1 MKVFLR
7 LGACLGPGSQEGGGL
22 SRTRWYC
29 LPVKPPV
36 TLTEE
41 AEEGVIYTVTTRQPG
56 GAQPGAPVGAGSQ
69 ARSLKAGSL
78 VRLVRHLLEAQMLG
92 DTTYVPAF
100 LVTYRVFAHP
110 PTVLG
115 LLLDRLEE
123 VGALELG
130 PVSPETAELQRAFS
144 SVMCSWLDGYP
155 EDFGGALDPGLVER
169 LGRSLQCALGQGSE
183 AERCLLALRG
193 VQGGPSNGGE
203 LEEEEWGV
211 GKDGPEGCVT
221 PRGDPDPLDIL
232 IFQADHV
239 AAQLTLVEA
248 ALFLRVVPYQCLGSL
263 WSQRDKKGRERDCP
277 SVRATVHQ
285 FNRLAGAVIR
295 SCLARPGLR
304 PQQRAR
310 ILEKWIHVAEVS
322 VGLELNPLGSE
333 SSHCVRPPNPNRVPG
348 PQHRAFIL
356 EKWIHVAEE
365 CRALRNFSSLCAI
378 ISALQS
384 SPVHRLKR
392 TWDETARDALRSYE
406 ELSTICSEQD
416 NYSLSRQLLFQEG
429 TSKPSGTDPAPRRQL
444 RRPQEQRPVGV
455 VPYLG
460 TFLRDLVMLDTAM
473 KDELENGYIN
483 FEKRRKEF
491 EVLAQLRLL
500 QSVCRNYSVQPS
512 PPFQCWLRA
521 LPPLSEAQSHSL
533 SCEIEPPGEAPT
545 PQQLLKPTLV
555 ITHCTELLSSVGN
568 PLVSWEG
575 PSSHEGPSGCSPDL
589 LPPPR
594 GPTQLLSRLAQH
606 MKWPSVSALDTAP
619 EDVGSSAGG
628 LSPPTPTGGDFP
640 RGHRRSASC
649 GSAFPAPP
657 NPEPGTPSS
666 DCCIIRARMAL
677 HNGSLYKSILVTSQD
692 KTLSV
697 IAKVLEKHG
706 QEPGVAPQFELVQL
720 LPEGKELTF
729 PPTANVFYAMNG
741 SSLDFVL
748 RPKSAREPPL
758 PPSAVPRRAELSAT
772 FPKIK
777 ATGRKLARALF

>member
-1 MKVFLR
+1 MLPRSLR
-7 LGACLGPGSQEGGGL
+7 HLLEGARLELGEEQGVTLSGYRSWSPDPPHPQVRRGGEEQ
-22 SRTRWYC
+22 
-29 LPVKPPV
+29 PPV

-56 GAQPGAPVGAGSQ
+56 APGGAGSQ

-78 VRLVRHLLEAQMLG
+78 VRLVRHLLEAQTLG
-92 DTTYVPAF
+92 DATYVPAF
-100 LVTYRVFAHP
+100 LVTYRVFTRP

-123 VGALELG
+123 VGALEPG
-130 PVSPETAELQRAFS
+130 PVSLETAELQRAFS
-144 SVMCSWLDGYP
+144 SVMCSWLDRYP

-183 AERCLLALRG
+183 AERRLLALRG
-193 VQGGPSNGGE
+193 VLGGPSNGGE
-203 LEEEEWGV
+203 LEEEEWGA
-211 GKDGPEGCVT
+211 GEDGPKGCVT

-277 SVRATVHQ
+277 SVRATVRQ

-295 SCLARPGLR
+295 SCLAGPGLR

-310 ILEKWIHVAEVS
+310 
-322 VGLELNPLGSE
+322 
-333 SSHCVRPPNPNRVPG
+333 
-348 PQHRAFIL
+348 IL

-392 TWDETARDALRSYE
+392 TWDETARDALHSYE

-429 TSKPSGTDPAPRRQL
+429 TFKPSGADPAPRRQP

-483 FEKRRKEF
+483 FEKRRKVPGCAGAAGLPPRLAWGSPLSLSAPPPEF

-512 PPFQCWLRA
+512 PPFQRWLRA

-545 PQQLLKPTLV
+545 PQRPMKPTLV

-575 PSSHEGPSGCSPDL
+575 LPGCSPDL
-589 LPPPR
+589 LPSPR

-619 EDVGSSAGG
+619 EDVASSARG
-628 LSPPTPTGGDFP
+628 LSPPTGGGFP

-657 NPEPGTPSS
+657 TTEPGPPPS

-692 KTLSV
+692 KTPSV

-706 QEPGVAPQFELVQL
+706 QERGAAPQFQLVQL

-748 RPKSAREPPL
+748 RPKGPGEPPL
-758 PPSAVPRRAELSAT
+758 PPSAAPRRAELSAT

>member
-1 MKVFLR
+1 M
-7 LGACLGPGSQEGGGL
+7 
-22 SRTRWYC
+22 W
-29 LPVKPPV
+29 
-36 TLTEE
+36 
-41 AEEGVIYTVTTRQPG
+41 
-56 GAQPGAPVGAGSQ
+56 
-69 ARSLKAGSL
+69 
-78 VRLVRHLLEAQMLG
+78 
-92 DTTYVPAF
+92 
-100 LVTYRVFAHP
+100 
-110 PTVLG
+110 
-115 LLLDRLEE
+115 
-123 VGALELG
+123 
-130 PVSPETAELQRAFS
+130 
-144 SVMCSWLDGYP
+144 
-155 EDFGGALDPGLVER
+155 
-169 LGRSLQCALGQGSE
+169 
-183 AERCLLALRG
+183 
-193 VQGGPSNGGE
+193 GE

-211 GKDGPEGCVT
+211 GEDGPEGGVS

-239 AAQLTLVEA
+239 ASQLTLVEA

-310 ILEKWIHVAEVS
+310 
-322 VGLELNPLGSE
+322 
-333 SSHCVRPPNPNRVPG
+333 
-348 PQHRAFIL
+348 IL

-429 TSKPSGTDPAPRRQL
+429 TSKPSGTDPAPRRQP

-455 VPYLG
+455 VPDLG

-473 KDELENGYIN
+473 KDDLANGYITSKN
-483 FEKRRKEF
+483 
-491 EVLAQLRLL
+491 AQGVRVAGPLRLL
-500 QSVCRNYSVQPS
+500 QSGAATTVPAQAPPS
-512 PPFQCWLRA
+512 ALLRA
-521 LPPLSEAQSHSL
+521 LRPPAEAQSHSL
-533 SCEIEPPGEAPT
+533 PRDDLEPPGEAQPS
-545 PQQLLKPTLV
+545 QQPLKPTWS
-555 ITHCTELLSSVGN
+555 TPTAQELLSPGGTLGSPGRGPAPKG
-568 PLVSWEG
+568 PLAAG
-575 PSSHEGPSGCSPDL
+575 PDL
-589 LPPPR
+589 LRPPVA
-594 GPTQLLSRLAQH
+594 TQLLSRLPQH

-628 LSPPTPTGGDFP
+628 LSPPTPTGGGFP

-657 NPEPGTPSS
+657 NPESGHPPS

-692 KTLSV
+692 KTPSV

-706 QEPGVAPQFELVQL
+706 QERGAAPQFQLVQL

-748 RPKSAREPPL
+748 RPKSAQEPPL
-758 PPSAVPRRAELSAT
+758 PPSAAPRRAELSAT

>member
-1 MKVFLR
+1 MP
-7 LGACLGPGSQEGGGL
+7 GAWRSGRSGAVPDTVVL
-22 SRTRWYC
+22 SAC
-29 LPVKPPV
+29 QV

-41 AEEGVIYTVTTRQPG
+41 AEEGVIYTVTTRQSG
-56 GAQPGAPVGAGSQ
+56 GAQPGAPGGAGSQ

-78 VRLVRHLLEAQMLG
+78 VRLVWHLLEAQTLG
-92 DTTYVPAF
+92 DATYVPAF
-100 LVTYRVFAHP
+100 LVTYRVFTRP

-123 VGALELG
+123 VGALELR

-183 AERCLLALRG
+183 AERRLLALRG
-193 VQGGPSNGGE
+193 VLGGPM
-203 LEEEEWGV
+203 
-211 GKDGPEGCVT
+211 DG
-221 PRGDPDPLDIL
+221 
-232 IFQADHV
+232 
-239 AAQLTLVEA
+239 
-248 ALFLRVVPYQCLGSL
+248 
-263 WSQRDKKGRERDCP
+263 
-277 SVRATVHQ
+277 
-285 FNRLAGAVIR
+285 
-295 SCLARPGLR
+295 
-304 PQQRAR
+304 
-310 ILEKWIHVAEVS
+310 
-322 VGLELNPLGSE
+322 
-333 SSHCVRPPNPNRVPG
+333 
-348 PQHRAFIL
+348 
-356 EKWIHVAEE
+356 
-365 CRALRNFSSLCAI
+365 
-378 ISALQS
+378 
-384 SPVHRLKR
+384 
-392 TWDETARDALRSYE
+392 
-406 ELSTICSEQD
+406 
-416 NYSLSRQLLFQEG
+416 
-429 TSKPSGTDPAPRRQL
+429 
-444 RRPQEQRPVGV
+444 VGV

-512 PPFQCWLRA
+512 PPFQRWLRA

-545 PQQLLKPTLV
+545 PQRPLKPTLV

-575 PSSHEGPSGCSPDL
+575 PPSCSPDL

-606 MKWPSVSALDTAP
+606 MKWPSVSALDAAP
-619 EDVGSSAGG
+619 EDVASLAGG
-628 LSPPTPTGGDFP
+628 LSPPTPTGGGFP

-657 NPEPGTPSS
+657 TLEPGAPPS

-677 HNGSLYKSILVTSQD
+677 HNGSLYKSILVSTQD
-692 KTLSV
+692 KTPSV

-706 QEPGVAPQFELVQL
+706 QERGAAPQFQLVQL
-720 LPEGKELTF
+720 LPDGKELTF

-748 RPKSAREPPL
+748 RPKGPGEPPL
-758 PPSAVPRRAELSAT
+758 PPSAAPRRAELSAT

>member
-1 MKVFLR
+1 MLPRSLR
-7 LGACLGPGSQEGGGL
+7 HLLEGARLELGEEQGVTL
-22 SRTRWYC
+22 SGYRSWS
-29 LPVKPPV
+29 PDPPQPQPPV

-110 PTVLG
+110 PTVEGGTGVGGRVYLWG
-115 LLLDRLEE
+115 RLFP
-123 VGALELG
+123 A
-130 PVSPETAELQRAFS
+130 
-144 SVMCSWLDGYP
+144 
-155 EDFGGALDPGLVER
+155 
-169 LGRSLQCALGQGSE
+169 GSN
-183 AERCLLALRG
+183 AAPPLA
-193 VQGGPSNGGE
+193 GE

-310 ILEKWIHVAEVS
+310 ILEKWIHVAE
-322 VGLELNPLGSE
+322 
-333 SSHCVRPPNPNRVPG
+333 
-348 PQHRAFIL
+348 
-356 EKWIHVAEE
+356 E

-416 NYSLSRQLLFQEG
+416 NYSLSRQLLFQVRG
-429 TSKPSGTDPAPRRQL
+429 LLT
-444 RRPQEQRPVGV
+444 PVPHPHPGV

-533 SCEIEPPGEAPT
+533 SCEIEPPGESCTPIPSPIPPPPHPT
-545 PQQLLKPTLV
+545 P
-555 ITHCTELLSSVGN
+555 LSPSVLCPLSHSSPSLN
-568 PLVSWEG
+568 PSTVPFATPVT
-575 PSSHEGPSGCSPDL
+575 PSASP
-589 LPPPR
+589 
-594 GPTQLLSRLAQH
+594 QH

-657 NPEPGTPSS
+657 NPAPGPPSS

-706 QEPGVAPQFELVQL
+706 QEPGAAPQFQLVQL
-720 LPEGKELTF
+720 LPQGKELTF

>member
-1 MKVFLR
+1 MLPRSLR
-7 LGACLGPGSQEGGGL
+7 HLLEGARLELGEEQGVTL
-22 SRTRWYC
+22 SGYRSW
-29 LPVKPPV
+29 PPEPQPPV

-41 AEEGVIYTVTTRQPG
+41 AEEGAIYTVTTRQSG
-56 GAQPGAPVGAGSQ
+56 GAQPGAPGGAGSQ

-78 VRLVRHLLEAQMLG
+78 VRLVRHLLEAQTLG
-92 DTTYVPAF
+92 DATYVPTF
-100 LVTYRVFAHP
+100 LITYRVFARP

-123 VGALELG
+123 VGALEPS

-155 EDFGGALDPGLVER
+155 EDFGGGLDPGLVER

-183 AERCLLALRG
+183 AERRLLALRG
-193 VQGGPSNGGE
+193 VPGGHSNGGE
-203 LEEEEWGV
+203 LEEEELGV
-211 GKDGPEGCVT
+211 GEDGPEGGVT

-232 IFQADHV
+232 TFQADHV
-239 AAQLTLVEA
+239 AAQLTLEEA

-263 WSQRDKKGRERDCP
+263 WSQRDKKGRERVCP

-285 FNRLAGAVIR
+285 FNRLAGAVIH
-295 SCLARPGLR
+295 SCLGGPGLR

-310 ILEKWIHVAEVS
+310 
-322 VGLELNPLGSE
+322 
-333 SSHCVRPPNPNRVPG
+333 
-348 PQHRAFIL
+348 IL

-392 TWDETARDALRSYE
+392 TWDETARDVLRSYE
-406 ELSTICSEQD
+406 ELCTICSEQD

-429 TSKPSGTDPAPRRQL
+429 TSKPSGADPAPRRQP

-473 KDELENGYIN
+473 KDKLENGYIN

-500 QSVCRNYSVQPS
+500 QSICRTYSVQPS
-512 PPFQCWLRA
+512 SHFQRWLRA

-545 PQQLLKPTLV
+545 LQRSLKPTLV

-575 PSSHEGPSGCSPDL
+575 PSSHEGPPGCCHNL

-594 GPTQLLSRLAQH
+594 GPTQLLSRLAQ
-606 MKWPSVSALDTAP
+606 
-619 EDVGSSAGG
+619 
-628 LSPPTPTGGDFP
+628 
-640 RGHRRSASC
+640 
-649 GSAFPAPP
+649 
-657 NPEPGTPSS
+657 
-666 DCCIIRARMAL
+666 
-677 HNGSLYKSILVTSQD
+677 VTSQD
-692 KTLSV
+692 KTPSV

-706 QEPGVAPQFELVQL
+706 QELGAAPQFQLVQL

-729 PPTANVFYAMNG
+729 PPTANIFYAMNG

-748 RPKSAREPPL
+748 RPKGPGEPPL
-758 PPSAVPRRAELSAT
+758 PPSAAPRRAELSAT

>member
-1 MKVFLR
+1 MLPRSLR
-7 LGACLGPGSQEGGGL
+7 HLLEGARLELGEEQGVTL
-22 SRTRWYC
+22 SGYRSWS
-29 LPVKPPV
+29 PDPPQPQPPV

-41 AEEGVIYTVTTRQPG
+41 AEEGVIYTVTTRQSG
-56 GAQPGAPVGAGSQ
+56 GAQPGAPGGAGSQ

-78 VRLVRHLLEAQMLG
+78 VRLVRHLLEAQTLG
-92 DTTYVPAF
+92 DAAYVPAF
-100 LVTYRVFAHP
+100 LVTYRVFTRP

-123 VGALELG
+123 VGALELR

-183 AERCLLALRG
+183 AERRLLALRG
-193 VQGGPSNGGE
+193 VPGGPSNGGE
-203 LEEEEWGV
+203 LEEEEWGA
-211 GKDGPEGCVT
+211 GEDGPEGGVT

-277 SVRATVHQ
+277 SVRATVRQ

-295 SCLARPGLR
+295 SCLAGPGLR

-310 ILEKWIHVAEVS
+310 
-322 VGLELNPLGSE
+322 
-333 SSHCVRPPNPNRVPG
+333 
-348 PQHRAFIL
+348 IL

-416 NYSLSRQLLFQEG
+416 NYSLSRQLLFQDD
-429 TSKPSGTDPAPRRQL
+429 TSKPSGADPAPRRQP

-512 PPFQCWLRA
+512 PPFQRWLQA

-533 SCEIEPPGEAPT
+533 SCEIELPGEAPT
-545 PQQLLKPTLV
+545 PQRPLKPTLV

-575 PSSHEGPSGCSPDL
+575 PPGCSPDL

-619 EDVGSSAGG
+619 EDVASLAGG
-628 LSPPTPTGGDFP
+628 LSPPTPTGGGFP

-657 NPEPGTPSS
+657 TLEPGAPPS

-692 KTLSV
+692 KTPSV

-706 QEPGVAPQFELVQL
+706 QERGAAPQFQLVQL

-748 RPKSAREPPL
+748 RPKGPGEPPL
-758 PPSAVPRRAELSAT
+758 PPSAAPRRAELSAT

>member
-1 MKVFLR
+1 M
-7 LGACLGPGSQEGGGL
+7 GGL
-22 SRTRWYC
+22 SLRGDG
-29 LPVKPPV
+29 
-36 TLTEE
+36 
-41 AEEGVIYTVTTRQPG
+41 APG
-56 GAQPGAPVGAGSQ
+56 GVGSQ
-69 ARSLKAGSL
+69 ARLLKAGSL
-78 VRLVRHLLEAQMLG
+78 VRLVRHLLEAQTLG
-92 DTTYVPAF
+92 DATYIPAF
-100 LVTYRVFAHP
+100 LVTYRVFARP
-110 PTVLG
+110 PMVLG

-123 VGALELG
+123 VGGLEPG
-130 PVSPETAELQRAFS
+130 PVSPETVELQRAFS

-155 EDFGGALDPGLVER
+155 EDFGGALDSGLVER
-169 LGRSLQCALGQGSE
+169 LGRSLQCVLGQGSE
-183 AERCLLALRG
+183 AERRLLALRG
-193 VQGGPSNGGE
+193 VPGGGSNGGE
-203 LEEEEWGV
+203 LEEEEWGA
-211 GKDGPEGCVT
+211 GEDGPEGGVT

-239 AAQLTLVEA
+239 ASQLTLVEA

-277 SVRATVHQ
+277 SVRATVRQ
-285 FNRLAGAVIR
+285 FNRLAGAVIH

-310 ILEKWIHVAEVS
+310 ILEKWIHVAE
-322 VGLELNPLGSE
+322 
-333 SSHCVRPPNPNRVPG
+333 
-348 PQHRAFIL
+348 
-356 EKWIHVAEE
+356 E
-365 CRALRNFSSLCAI
+365 CRILRNFSSLCAI

-416 NYSLSRQLLFQEG
+416 NYNLSRQLLFQEG

-512 PPFQCWLRA
+512 PPFQRWLRA
-521 LPPLSEAQSHSL
+521 LPSLSEAQSHSL
-533 SCEIEPPGEAPT
+533 SCEIEPPGEALN
-545 PQQLLKPTLV
+545 PQRPLKPTLV
-555 ITHCTELLSSVGN
+555 ITHCTEPLSSVGN

-589 LPPPR
+589 LPPPH

-628 LSPPTPTGGDFP
+628 LSAPTPTWGGFP

-657 NPEPGTPSS
+657 NPEPGAPPS

-692 KTLSV
+692 KTPSV

-706 QEPGVAPQFELVQL
+706 QERGAAHHFQLVQL

-748 RPKSAREPPL
+748 RPKSAGEPAL
-758 PPSAVPRRAELSAT
+758 PPSATPRRAELSAT

>member
-1 MKVFLR
+1 MLPRSLR
-7 LGACLGPGSQEGGGL
+7 HLLEGARLELGEEQGVTL
-22 SRTRWYC
+22 SGYRSWPPDP
-29 LPVKPPV
+29 LQPQPPV
-36 TLTEE
+36 TLMEETEE
-41 AEEGVIYTVTTRQPG
+41 GAIYTVTTRRSG
-56 GAQPGAPVGAGSQ
+56 GAQQGALGRAGSQ

-78 VRLVRHLLEAQMLG
+78 VRLVRHLLEAQTLG
-92 DTTYVPAF
+92 DATYVPAF
-100 LVTYRVFAHP
+100 LITYRVFARP

-130 PVSPETAELQRAFS
+130 PISQETAELQRAFS

-155 EDFGGALDPGLVER
+155 EDFGGGLDPGLVER
-169 LGRSLQCALGQGSE
+169 LGRSLQCALGQDSE
-183 AERCLLALRG
+183 AERRLLALRG
-193 VQGGPSNGGE
+193 VPEGHSNGGE
-203 LEEEEWGV
+203 LEEEELGE
-211 GKDGPEGCVT
+211 DGPEGGMN
-221 PRGDPDPLDIL
+221 PRGDPDLLDIL
-232 IFQADHV
+232 TFQADHV
-239 AAQLTLVEA
+239 AAQLTLEEA

-277 SVRATVHQ
+277 SVHATVRQ
-285 FNRLAGAVIR
+285 FNRLAGAVIH
-295 SCLARPGLR
+295 SCLAGPGLR

-310 ILEKWIHVAEVS
+310 
-322 VGLELNPLGSE
+322 
-333 SSHCVRPPNPNRVPG
+333 
-348 PQHRAFIL
+348 IL

-392 TWDETARDALRSYE
+392 TWDETARDVLRSYE
-406 ELSTICSEQD
+406 ELCTICSEQD

-429 TSKPSGTDPAPRRQL
+429 TSKPSGADPAPRRQP

-500 QSVCRNYSVQPS
+500 QSMCRNYTVQPS
-512 PPFQCWLRA
+512 SHFQRWLRA
-521 LPPLSEAQSHSL
+521 LPPLSEAYSHSL

-545 PQQLLKPTLV
+545 PQRPLKPTLV

-568 PLVSWEG
+568 PLVSWER
-575 PSSHEGPSGCSPDL
+575 PSSHEGPPGCCHDL

-594 GPTQLLSRLAQH
+594 GPTQLLSRLVQ
-606 MKWPSVSALDTAP
+606 
-619 EDVGSSAGG
+619 
-628 LSPPTPTGGDFP
+628 
-640 RGHRRSASC
+640 
-649 GSAFPAPP
+649 
-657 NPEPGTPSS
+657 
-666 DCCIIRARMAL
+666 
-677 HNGSLYKSILVTSQD
+677 VTSQD
-692 KTLSV
+692 KTPSV

-706 QEPGVAPQFELVQL
+706 QEQGAAPQFQLVQL

-729 PPTANVFYAMNG
+729 LPTANIFYAMNG

-748 RPKSAREPPL
+748 RPKGPGETPL
-758 PPSAVPRRAELSAT
+758 PPSAALRRAELSAT

>member
-1 MKVFLR
+1 MLPRSLR
-7 LGACLGPGSQEGGGL
+7 HLLEGARLELGEEQGVTL
-22 SRTRWYC
+22 SGYRSW
-29 LPVKPPV
+29 PPEPQPPV

-41 AEEGVIYTVTTRQPG
+41 AEEGAIYTVTTRQSG
-56 GAQPGAPVGAGSQ
+56 GAQPGAPGGAGSQ

-78 VRLVRHLLEAQMLG
+78 VRLVRHLLEAQTLG
-92 DTTYVPAF
+92 DATYVPTF
-100 LVTYRVFAHP
+100 LITYRVFARP

-123 VGALELG
+123 VGALEPS

-155 EDFGGALDPGLVER
+155 EDFGGGLDPGLVER

-183 AERCLLALRG
+183 AERRLLALRG
-193 VQGGPSNGGE
+193 VPGGHSNGGE
-203 LEEEEWGV
+203 LEEEELGV
-211 GKDGPEGCVT
+211 GEDGPEGGVT

-232 IFQADHV
+232 TFQADHV
-239 AAQLTLVEA
+239 AAQLTLEEA

-263 WSQRDKKGRERDCP
+263 WSQRDKKGRERVCP

-285 FNRLAGAVIR
+285 FNRLAGAVIH
-295 SCLARPGLR
+295 SCLGGPGLR

-310 ILEKWIHVAEVS
+310 
-322 VGLELNPLGSE
+322 
-333 SSHCVRPPNPNRVPG
+333 
-348 PQHRAFIL
+348 IL

-392 TWDETARDALRSYE
+392 TWDETARDVLRSYE
-406 ELSTICSEQD
+406 ELCTICSEQD

-429 TSKPSGTDPAPRRQL
+429 TSKPSGADPAPRRQP

-473 KDELENGYIN
+473 KDKLENGYIN

-500 QSVCRNYSVQPS
+500 QSICRTYSVQPS
-512 PPFQCWLRA
+512 SHFQRWLRA

-545 PQQLLKPTLV
+545 LQRSLKPTLV

-575 PSSHEGPSGCSPDL
+575 PSSHEGPPGCCHNL

-606 MKWPSVSALDTAP
+606 IKWPSVSALDTAP
-619 EDVGSSAGG
+619 EDVAPLAGG
-628 LSPPTPTGGDFP
+628 LSPPTPTGGGFP

-657 NPEPGTPSS
+657 TREPGAPPS

-692 KTLSV
+692 KTPSV

-706 QEPGVAPQFELVQL
+706 QELGAAPQFQLVQL

-729 PPTANVFYAMNG
+729 PPTANIFYAMNG

-748 RPKSAREPPL
+748 RPKGPGEPPL
-758 PPSAVPRRAELSAT
+758 PPSAAPRRAELSAT

>member
-1 MKVFLR
+1 MLPRSLR
-7 LGACLGPGSQEGGGL
+7 HLLEGARLELGEEQGVTL
-22 SRTRWYC
+22 SGYRSWS
-29 LPVKPPV
+29 PDPPQPQPPV

-310 ILEKWIHVAEVS
+310 
-322 VGLELNPLGSE
+322 
-333 SSHCVRPPNPNRVPG
+333 
-348 PQHRAFIL
+348 IL

>member
-7 LGACLGPGSQEGGGL
+7 LGACLEPGGQEGGGL

-36 TLTEE
+36 TLMEETEE
-41 AEEGVIYTVTTRQPG
+41 GAIYTVTTRRSG
-56 GAQPGAPVGAGSQ
+56 GAQQGALGRAGSQ

-78 VRLVRHLLEAQMLG
+78 VRLVRHLLEAQTLG
-92 DTTYVPAF
+92 DATYVPAF
-100 LVTYRVFAHP
+100 LITYRVFARP

-130 PVSPETAELQRAFS
+130 PISQETAELQRAFS

-155 EDFGGALDPGLVER
+155 EDFGGGLDPGLVER
-169 LGRSLQCALGQGSE
+169 LGRSLQCALGQDSE
-183 AERCLLALRG
+183 AERRLLALRG
-193 VQGGPSNGGE
+193 VPEGHSNGGE
-203 LEEEEWGV
+203 LEEEELGE
-211 GKDGPEGCVT
+211 DGPEGGMN
-221 PRGDPDPLDIL
+221 PRGDPDLLDIL
-232 IFQADHV
+232 TFQADHV
-239 AAQLTLVEA
+239 AAQLTLEEA

-277 SVRATVHQ
+277 SVHATVRQ
-285 FNRLAGAVIR
+285 FNRLAGAVIH
-295 SCLARPGLR
+295 SCLAGPGLR

-310 ILEKWIHVAEVS
+310 
-322 VGLELNPLGSE
+322 
-333 SSHCVRPPNPNRVPG
+333 
-348 PQHRAFIL
+348 IL

-392 TWDETARDALRSYE
+392 TWDETARWGWAGGGGWSWVVRMWGGSISGVTHPPPPLAFPTRDVLRSYE
-406 ELSTICSEQD
+406 ELCTICSEQD

-429 TSKPSGTDPAPRRQL
+429 TSKPSGADPAPRRQP

-500 QSVCRNYSVQPS
+500 QSMCRNYTVQPS
-512 PPFQCWLRA
+512 SHFQRWLRA
-521 LPPLSEAQSHSL
+521 LPPLSEAYSHSL

-545 PQQLLKPTLV
+545 PQRPLKPTLV

-568 PLVSWEG
+568 PLVSWER
-575 PSSHEGPSGCSPDL
+575 PSSHEGPPGCCHDL

-594 GPTQLLSRLAQH
+594 GPTQLLSRLVQH
-606 MKWPSVSALDTAP
+606 MKWSSVSALDTAP
-619 EDVGSSAGG
+619 EDVAPLAGG
-628 LSPPTPTGGDFP
+628 LSPPTPTAGGFP
-640 RGHRRSASC
+640 QGHRRSASC

-657 NPEPGTPSS
+657 TREPGPPHP

-692 KTLSV
+692 KTPSV

-706 QEPGVAPQFELVQL
+706 QEQGAAPQFQLVQL

-729 PPTANVFYAMNG
+729 LPTANIFYAMNG

-748 RPKSAREPPL
+748 RPKGPGETPL
-758 PPSAVPRRAELSAT
+758 PPSAALRRAELSAT

>member
-1 MKVFLR
+1 MLPRSLR
-7 LGACLGPGSQEGGGL
+7 HLLEGARLELGEEQGVTL
-22 SRTRWYC
+22 SGYRSWS
-29 LPVKPPV
+29 PDPPQPQPPV

-155 EDFGGALDPGLVER
+155 EDFGGALDRGLVER

-310 ILEKWIHVAEVS
+310 ILEKWIHVAE
-322 VGLELNPLGSE
+322 
-333 SSHCVRPPNPNRVPG
+333 
-348 PQHRAFIL
+348 
-356 EKWIHVAEE
+356 E

-429 TSKPSGTDPAPRRQL
+429 TSKPSGTDPAPRRHL

-594 GPTQLLSRLAQH
+594 GPTQLLSRLAQ
-606 MKWPSVSALDTAP
+606 
-619 EDVGSSAGG
+619 
-628 LSPPTPTGGDFP
+628 
-640 RGHRRSASC
+640 
-649 GSAFPAPP
+649 
-657 NPEPGTPSS
+657 
-666 DCCIIRARMAL
+666 
-677 HNGSLYKSILVTSQD
+677 VTSQD

-706 QEPGVAPQFELVQL
+706 QEPGAAPQFQLVQL
-720 LPEGKELTF
+720 LPQGKELTF

>member
-1 MKVFLR
+1 MLPRSLR
-7 LGACLGPGSQEGGGL
+7 QLLEGARLELGEEQGVTL
-22 SRTRWYC
+22 SGYRSC
-29 LPVKPPV
+29 PPDPPQPQPPV

-41 AEEGVIYTVTTRQPG
+41 AEEGAVYTVTTRQPG
-56 GAQPGAPVGAGSQ
+56 ALRGSGNQ

-78 VRLVRHLLEAQMLG
+78 VRLVRHLLEAQALG
-92 DTTYVPAF
+92 DATYVPAF
-100 LVTYRVFAHP
+100 LVTYRAFARP

-123 VGALELG
+123 VGALEPG
-130 PVSPETAELQRAFS
+130 PVSPETSELQRAFS
-144 SVMCSWLDGYP
+144 SVLCCWLDGYP
-155 EDFGGALDPGLVER
+155 EDFGGALEPGLLER
-169 LGRSLQCALGQGSE
+169 LGRSLRCALGQGSE
-183 AERCLLALRG
+183 AERRLLALRG
-193 VQGGPSNGGE
+193 ASGGPSNGGQ
-203 LEEEEWGV
+203 LEEDADP
-211 GKDGPEGCVT
+211 DGGAT
-221 PRGDPDPLDIL
+221 PREDPDPLDIL
-232 IFQADHV
+232 TFQADQV
-239 AAQLTLVEA
+239 AAQLTLLEA

-277 SVRATVHQ
+277 SVRATVRQ

-295 SCLARPGLR
+295 SCLAGPALR

-310 ILEKWIHVAEVS
+310 
-322 VGLELNPLGSE
+322 
-333 SSHCVRPPNPNRVPG
+333 
-348 PQHRAFIL
+348 IL

-378 ISALQS
+378 VSALQS

-392 TWDETARDALRSYE
+392 TWDEIARDVLRSYE
-406 ELSTICSEQD
+406 ELSAICSEQD
-416 NYSLSRQLLFQEG
+416 NYSLSRQLLFQ
-429 TSKPSGTDPAPRRQL
+429 
-444 RRPQEQRPVGV
+444 GV

-500 QSVCRNYSVQPS
+500 QSVCRNYSCQPS
-512 PPFQCWLRA
+512 PPFQHWLWA
-521 LPPLSEAQSHSL
+521 LRPLPEAQSHSL
-533 SCEIEPPGEAPT
+533 SCEIEPPGETPT
-545 PQQLLKPTLV
+545 PQRPPKPTLV
-555 ITHCTELLSSVGN
+555 ITHCTELLSAVGS
-568 PLVSWEG
+568 PLVSWDG
-575 PSSHEGPSGCSPDL
+575 PSSQEGPPACSPDL

-619 EDVGSSAGG
+619 QDVAPSAGA
-628 LSPPTPTGGDFP
+628 LSPPAPTEGGFA

-649 GSAFPAPP
+649 GSAFPPP
-657 NPEPGTPSS
+657 PSPEPGGSPS
-666 DCCIIRARMAL
+666 DCRIIRARMDL

-692 KTLSV
+692 KTPSV

-706 QEPGVAPQFELVQL
+706 QERGAAPQFQLVQL

-729 PPTANVFYAMNG
+729 PLTANVFYAMNG

-748 RPKSAREPPL
+748 RPKGPVEPPL
-758 PPSAVPRRAELSAT
+758 PPSAAPRRPELSAT

-777 ATGRKLARALF
+777 VTGRKLARALF

>member
-1 MKVFLR
+1 MPPTSLPSWSPTGCLPAPPWCWGCCSTGWR
-7 LGACLGPGSQEGGGL
+7 RSGRWSQGPSPQRQLSCSGTPRISEGPWTRAWWSDWAGACNVPWARAPRPRDACSPYGGC
-22 SRTRWYC
+22 R
-29 LPVKPPV
+29 
-36 TLTEE
+36 
-41 AEEGVIYTVTTRQPG
+41 
-56 GAQPGAPVGAGSQ
+56 
-69 ARSLKAGSL
+69 
-78 VRLVRHLLEAQMLG
+78 
-92 DTTYVPAF
+92 
-100 LVTYRVFAHP
+100 
-110 PTVLG
+110 
-115 LLLDRLEE
+115 
-123 VGALELG
+123 
-130 PVSPETAELQRAFS
+130 
-144 SVMCSWLDGYP
+144 
-155 EDFGGALDPGLVER
+155 
-169 LGRSLQCALGQGSE
+169 
-183 AERCLLALRG
+183 
-193 VQGGPSNGGE
+193 GGPAME
-203 LEEEEWGV
+203 
-211 GKDGPEGCVT
+211 
-221 PRGDPDPLDIL
+221 
-232 IFQADHV
+232 
-239 AAQLTLVEA
+239 

-277 SVRATVHQ
+277 SVRATVRQ

-310 ILEKWIHVAEVS
+310 ILEKWIHVAE
-322 VGLELNPLGSE
+322 
-333 SSHCVRPPNPNRVPG
+333 
-348 PQHRAFIL
+348 
-356 EKWIHVAEE
+356 E
-365 CRALRNFSSLCAI
+365 CRTLRNFSSLCAI

-416 NYSLSRQLLFQEG
+416 NYNLSRQLLFQEG

-512 PPFQCWLRA
+512 PPFQRWLRA

-545 PQQLLKPTLV
+545 PQRPLKPTVV

-589 LPPPR
+589 LPSPH
-594 GPTQLLSRLAQH
+594 GPTQLLSRLAQ
-606 MKWPSVSALDTAP
+606 
-619 EDVGSSAGG
+619 
-628 LSPPTPTGGDFP
+628 
-640 RGHRRSASC
+640 
-649 GSAFPAPP
+649 
-657 NPEPGTPSS
+657 
-666 DCCIIRARMAL
+666 
-677 HNGSLYKSILVTSQD
+677 VTSQD
-692 KTLSV
+692 KTPSV

-706 QEPGVAPQFELVQL
+706 QERAAAPQFQLVQL

-748 RPKSAREPPL
+748 RPKSAGEPAL
-758 PPSAVPRRAELSAT
+758 PPSTTPRRAELSAT

>member
-1 MKVFLR
+1 MLPRSLR
-7 LGACLGPGSQEGGGL
+7 HLLEGARLELGEEQGVTL
-22 SRTRWYC
+22 SGYRSW
-29 LPVKPPV
+29 PPEPQPPV

-41 AEEGVIYTVTTRQPG
+41 AEEGAIYTVTTRQSG
-56 GAQPGAPVGAGSQ
+56 GAQPGAPGGAGSQ

-78 VRLVRHLLEAQMLG
+78 VRLVRHLLEAQTLG
-92 DTTYVPAF
+92 DATYVPTF
-100 LVTYRVFAHP
+100 LITYRVFARP

-123 VGALELG
+123 VGALEPS

-155 EDFGGALDPGLVER
+155 EDFGGGLDPGLVER

-183 AERCLLALRG
+183 AERRLLALRG
-193 VQGGPSNGGE
+193 VPGGHSNGGE
-203 LEEEEWGV
+203 LEEEELGV
-211 GKDGPEGCVT
+211 GEDGPEGGVT

-232 IFQADHV
+232 TFQADHV
-239 AAQLTLVEA
+239 AAQLTLEEA

-263 WSQRDKKGRERDCP
+263 WSQRDKKGRERVCP

-285 FNRLAGAVIR
+285 FNRLAGAVIH
-295 SCLARPGLR
+295 SCLGGPGLR

-310 ILEKWIHVAEVS
+310 ILEKWIHVAE
-322 VGLELNPLGSE
+322 
-333 SSHCVRPPNPNRVPG
+333 
-348 PQHRAFIL
+348 
-356 EKWIHVAEE
+356 
-365 CRALRNFSSLCAI
+365 
-378 ISALQS
+378 
-384 SPVHRLKR
+384 
-392 TWDETARDALRSYE
+392 
-406 ELSTICSEQD
+406 
-416 NYSLSRQLLFQEG
+416 EG
-429 TSKPSGTDPAPRRQL
+429 TSKPSGADPAPRRQP

-473 KDELENGYIN
+473 KDKLENGYIN

-500 QSVCRNYSVQPS
+500 QSICRTYSVQPS
-512 PPFQCWLRA
+512 SHFQRWLRA

-545 PQQLLKPTLV
+545 LQRSLKPTLV

-575 PSSHEGPSGCSPDL
+575 PSSHEGPPGCCHNL

-606 MKWPSVSALDTAP
+606 IKWPSVSALDTAP
-619 EDVGSSAGG
+619 EDVAPLAGG
-628 LSPPTPTGGDFP
+628 LSPPTPTGGGFP

-657 NPEPGTPSS
+657 TREPGAPPS

-692 KTLSV
+692 KTPSV

-706 QEPGVAPQFELVQL
+706 QELGAAPQFQLVQL

-729 PPTANVFYAMNG
+729 PPTANIFYAMNG

-748 RPKSAREPPL
+748 RPKGPGEPPL
-758 PPSAVPRRAELSAT
+758 PPSAAPRRAELSAT

>member
-1 MKVFLR
+1 MR
-7 LGACLGPGSQEGGGL
+7 PPGP
-22 SRTRWYC
+22 
-29 LPVKPPV
+29 
-36 TLTEE
+36 
-41 AEEGVIYTVTTRQPG
+41 
-56 GAQPGAPVGAGSQ
+56 AGSQ
-69 ARSLKAGSL
+69 PAREGRGCLRAGL
-78 VRLVRHLLEAQMLG
+78 VFRHLLSAQMLG
-92 DTTYVPAF
+92 RPHLLQDRSGAWSQGPSPQRR
-100 LVTYRVFAHP
+100 LSKKRLM
-110 PTVLG
+110 VLLAG
-115 LLLDRLEE
+115 MGNLRISEGPLDRLF
-123 VGALELG
+123 APL
-130 PVSPETAELQRAFS
+130 SAI
-144 SVMCSWLDGYP
+144 
-155 EDFGGALDPGLVER
+155 
-169 LGRSLQCALGQGSE
+169 
-183 AERCLLALRG
+183 
-193 VQGGPSNGGE
+193 GE

-211 GKDGPEGCVT
+211 GEDGPEGGVS

-239 AAQLTLVEA
+239 ASQLTLVEA

-310 ILEKWIHVAEVS
+310 
-322 VGLELNPLGSE
+322 
-333 SSHCVRPPNPNRVPG
+333 
-348 PQHRAFIL
+348 IL

-429 TSKPSGTDPAPRRQL
+429 TSKPSGTDPAPRRQP
-444 RRPQEQRPVGV
+444 RRPQEQRPVVTKGTCHSTCAGSWSSLMCPRGSQPKSHTPVPTTEVLVQHTGKLRHTFMQNSKTHIGSTVRLTYNIRKAGAFTAGMGGLGGVLCGRRGVGGWRGHGGSEGQGV
-455 VPYLG
+455 VPDLG

-473 KDELENGYIN
+473 KDEAE
-483 FEKRRKEF
+483 EF
-491 EVLAQLRLL
+491 GWLAHCVSCSPVPQLQFQPKLPLQRCCGRCAPLL
-500 QSVCRNYSVQPS
+500 RHRGSWWWWARGPAPH
-512 PPFQCWLRA
+512 PPF
-521 LPPLSEAQSHSL
+521 PLSPL
-533 SCEIEPPGEAPT
+533 
-545 PQQLLKPTLV
+545 
-555 ITHCTELLSSVGN
+555 
-568 PLVSWEG
+568 PLVPFLPLPQSQHCALRCPVT
-575 PSSHEGPSGCSPDL
+575 PSASP
-589 LPPPR
+589 
-594 GPTQLLSRLAQH
+594 QH

-628 LSPPTPTGGDFP
+628 LSPPTPTGGGFP

-657 NPEPGTPSS
+657 NPESGHPPS

-692 KTLSV
+692 KTPSV

-706 QEPGVAPQFELVQL
+706 QERGAAPQFQLVQL

-748 RPKSAREPPL
+748 RPKSAQEPPL
-758 PPSAVPRRAELSAT
+758 PPSAAPRRAELSAT

>member
-1 MKVFLR
+1 
-7 LGACLGPGSQEGGGL
+7 E
-22 SRTRWYC
+22 
-29 LPVKPPV
+29 
-36 TLTEE
+36 
-41 AEEGVIYTVTTRQPG
+41 
-56 GAQPGAPVGAGSQ
+56 
-69 ARSLKAGSL
+69 
-78 VRLVRHLLEAQMLG
+78 
-92 DTTYVPAF
+92 
-100 LVTYRVFAHP
+100 
-110 PTVLG
+110 
-115 LLLDRLEE
+115 
-123 VGALELG
+123 
-130 PVSPETAELQRAFS
+130 
-144 SVMCSWLDGYP
+144 
-155 EDFGGALDPGLVER
+155 
-169 LGRSLQCALGQGSE
+169 
-183 AERCLLALRG
+183 
-193 VQGGPSNGGE
+193 
-203 LEEEEWGV
+203 
-211 GKDGPEGCVT
+211 DGPEGGVS

-239 AAQLTLVEA
+239 ASQLTLVEA

-310 ILEKWIHVAEVS
+310 ILEKWIHVAE
-322 VGLELNPLGSE
+322 
-333 SSHCVRPPNPNRVPG
+333 
-348 PQHRAFIL
+348 
-356 EKWIHVAEE
+356 E

-416 NYSLSRQLLFQEG
+416 NYSLSRQLLFQVRG
-429 TSKPSGTDPAPRRQL
+429 HLPPDSCTSPPSCPTSSPPATPAPVPPSCPTSS
-444 RRPQEQRPVGV
+444 PQP
-455 VPYLG
+455 P
-460 TFLRDLVMLDTAM
+460 
-473 KDELENGYIN
+473 
-483 FEKRRKEF
+483 
-491 EVLAQLRLL
+491 RLL
-500 QSVCRNYSVQPS
+500 PAPH
-512 PPFQCWLRA
+512 PPF
-521 LPPLSEAQSHSL
+521 PLSPL
-533 SCEIEPPGEAPT
+533 
-545 PQQLLKPTLV
+545 
-555 ITHCTELLSSVGN
+555 
-568 PLVSWEG
+568 PLVPFLPLPQSQHCALRCPVT
-575 PSSHEGPSGCSPDL
+575 PSASP
-589 LPPPR
+589 
-594 GPTQLLSRLAQH
+594 QH

-628 LSPPTPTGGDFP
+628 LSPPTPTGGGFP

-657 NPEPGTPSS
+657 NPESGHPPS

-692 KTLSV
+692 KTPSV

-706 QEPGVAPQFELVQL
+706 QERGAAPQFQLVQL

-748 RPKSAREPPL
+748 RPKSAQEPPL
-758 PPSAVPRRAELSAT
+758 PPSAAPRRAELSAT

>member
-1 MKVFLR
+1 MLPRSLR
-7 LGACLGPGSQEGGGL
+7 HLLEGARLELGEEQGVTL
-22 SRTRWYC
+22 SGYRSWS
-29 LPVKPPV
+29 PDPPQPQPPV

-41 AEEGVIYTVTTRQPG
+41 AEEGVIYTVTTRQSGGRPARGECGGQAPG
-56 GAQPGAPVGAGSQ
+56 GAGSQ

-78 VRLVRHLLEAQMLG
+78 VRLVWHLLEAQTLG
-92 DTTYVPAF
+92 DATYVPAF
-100 LVTYRVFAHP
+100 LVTYRVFTRP
-110 PTVLG
+110 PHGAGVAAG
-115 LLLDRLEE
+115 LLLGDVLLAGR
-123 VGALELG
+123 
-130 PVSPETAELQRAFS
+130 VSRGF
-144 SVMCSWLDGYP
+144 W
-155 EDFGGALDPGLVER
+155 GALDPGLVER

-183 AERCLLALRG
+183 AERRLLALRG
-193 VQGGPSNGGE
+193 VLGGPSNGG
-203 LEEEEWGV
+203 
-211 GKDGPEGCVT
+211 
-221 PRGDPDPLDIL
+221 GDPDPLDIL
-232 IFQADHV
+232 IFQADQV

-277 SVRATVHQ
+277 SVRATVRQ

-295 SCLARPGLR
+295 SCLAGPGLR

-310 ILEKWIHVAEVS
+310 
-322 VGLELNPLGSE
+322 
-333 SSHCVRPPNPNRVPG
+333 
-348 PQHRAFIL
+348 IL

-416 NYSLSRQLLFQEG
+416 NYSLSRQLLFQDD
-429 TSKPSGTDPAPRRQL
+429 TSKPSGADPAPRRQP

-512 PPFQCWLRA
+512 PPFQRWLRA

-545 PQQLLKPTLV
+545 PQRPLKPTLV

-575 PSSHEGPSGCSPDL
+575 PPGCSPDL

-619 EDVGSSAGG
+619 EDVASLARG
-628 LSPPTPTGGDFP
+628 LSPPTPTGGGFP

-657 NPEPGTPSS
+657 TLEPGAPPS

-692 KTLSV
+692 KTPSV

-706 QEPGVAPQFELVQL
+706 QERGAAPQFQLVQL
-720 LPEGKELTF
+720 LPDGKELTF

-748 RPKSAREPPL
+748 RPKGPGEPPL
-758 PPSAVPRRAELSAT
+758 PPSAAPRRAELSAT

>member
-1 MKVFLR
+1 MLPRSLR
-7 LGACLGPGSQEGGGL
+7 HLLEGARLELGEEQGVTL
-22 SRTRWYC
+22 SGYRSWS
-29 LPVKPPV
+29 PDPPQPQPPV

-56 GAQPGAPVGAGSQ
+56 GAQPGAPGGAGSQ

-92 DTTYVPAF
+92 DATYIPAF

-110 PTVLG
+110 PMVLG

-123 VGALELG
+123 VGALEPG

-144 SVMCSWLDGYP
+144 SVMCSWLDRYP
-155 EDFGGALDPGLVER
+155 EDFGGALDSGLVER

-183 AERCLLALRG
+183 AERRLLALRG
-193 VQGGPSNGGE
+193 VPGGPSNGGE

-211 GKDGPEGCVT
+211 GEDGPEGGVT

-239 AAQLTLVEA
+239 ASQLTLVEA

-277 SVRATVHQ
+277 SVRATVRQ

-310 ILEKWIHVAEVS
+310 ILEKWIHVAE
-322 VGLELNPLGSE
+322 
-333 SSHCVRPPNPNRVPG
+333 
-348 PQHRAFIL
+348 
-356 EKWIHVAEE
+356 E
-365 CRALRNFSSLCAI
+365 CRTLRNFSSLCAI

-416 NYSLSRQLLFQEG
+416 NYNLSRQLLFQEG

-512 PPFQCWLRA
+512 PPFQRWLRA

-545 PQQLLKPTLV
+545 PQRPLKPTVV

-589 LPPPR
+589 LPSPH

-606 MKWPSVSALDTAP
+606 MKWPSVSTLDTAP

-628 LSPPTPTGGDFP
+628 LLPPTPTGGGFP
-640 RGHRRSASC
+640 QGHRRSASC

-657 NPEPGTPSS
+657 NPEPGAPPS

-692 KTLSV
+692 KTPSV

-706 QEPGVAPQFELVQL
+706 QERAAAPQFQLVQL

-748 RPKSAREPPL
+748 RPKSAGEPAL
-758 PPSAVPRRAELSAT
+758 PPSTTPRRAELSAT

>member
-1 MKVFLR
+1 MLPRSLR
-7 LGACLGPGSQEGGGL
+7 HLLEGARLELGEEQGVTL
-22 SRTRWYC
+22 SGYRSWPPDP
-29 LPVKPPV
+29 LQPQPPV
-36 TLTEE
+36 TLMEETEE
-41 AEEGVIYTVTTRQPG
+41 GAIYTVTTRRSG
-56 GAQPGAPVGAGSQ
+56 GAQQGALGRAGSQ

-78 VRLVRHLLEAQMLG
+78 VRLVRHLLEAQTLG
-92 DTTYVPAF
+92 DATYVPAF
-100 LVTYRVFAHP
+100 LITYRVFARP

-130 PVSPETAELQRAFS
+130 PISQETAELQRAFS

-155 EDFGGALDPGLVER
+155 EDFGGGLDPGLVER
-169 LGRSLQCALGQGSE
+169 LGRSLQCALGQDSE
-183 AERCLLALRG
+183 AERRLLALRG
-193 VQGGPSNGGE
+193 VPEGHSNGGE
-203 LEEEEWGV
+203 LEEEELGE
-211 GKDGPEGCVT
+211 DGPEGGMN
-221 PRGDPDPLDIL
+221 PRGDPDLLDIL
-232 IFQADHV
+232 TFQADHV
-239 AAQLTLVEA
+239 AAQLTLEEA
-248 ALFLRVVPYQCLGSL
+248 
-263 WSQRDKKGRERDCP
+263 
-277 SVRATVHQ
+277 
-285 FNRLAGAVIR
+285 
-295 SCLARPGLR
+295 
-304 PQQRAR
+304 
-310 ILEKWIHVAEVS
+310 
-322 VGLELNPLGSE
+322 
-333 SSHCVRPPNPNRVPG
+333 
-348 PQHRAFIL
+348 
-356 EKWIHVAEE
+356 E

-392 TWDETARDALRSYE
+392 TWDETARDVLRSYE
-406 ELSTICSEQD
+406 ELCTICSEQD

-429 TSKPSGTDPAPRRQL
+429 TSKPSGADPAPRRQP

-500 QSVCRNYSVQPS
+500 QSMCRNYTVQPS
-512 PPFQCWLRA
+512 SHFQRWLRA
-521 LPPLSEAQSHSL
+521 LPPLSEAYSHSL

-545 PQQLLKPTLV
+545 PQRPLKPTLV

-568 PLVSWEG
+568 PLVSWER
-575 PSSHEGPSGCSPDL
+575 PSSHEGPPGCCHDL

-594 GPTQLLSRLAQH
+594 GPTQLLSRLVQH
-606 MKWPSVSALDTAP
+606 MKWSSVSALDTAP
-619 EDVGSSAGG
+619 EDVAPLAGG
-628 LSPPTPTGGDFP
+628 LSPPTPTAGGFP
-640 RGHRRSASC
+640 QGHRRSASC

-657 NPEPGTPSS
+657 TREPGPPHP

-692 KTLSV
+692 KTPSV

-706 QEPGVAPQFELVQL
+706 QEQGAAPQFQLVQL

-729 PPTANVFYAMNG
+729 LPTANIFYAMNG

-748 RPKSAREPPL
+748 RPKGPGETPL
-758 PPSAVPRRAELSAT
+758 PPSAALRRAELSAT